1 MTAAAPVD
9 GPHSLWTPRM
19 FVVALVLLLGALAS
33 NLLIPASGYLGGRGF
48 DQGQIGLIM
57 GAFNVA
63 SLLSMLVVGRVIARL
78 GHGAVLA
85 MAGAVI
91 ALGAFTFGLADVLP
105 LFALGRAAQGLG
117 LGALLVAAGAY
128 VVEISPPARLG
139 EALGISGILTL
150 TAQAAGPSLADALR
164 RAVGWPAVFWTA
176 AIVGALAIVPAL
188 RLPAVTSAQ
197 ASGRAALRRAWGA
210 LLATAGAGL
219 GYGAIWTF
227 LADYARRLGGVSV
240 AWFFAPYVVGAMVSR
255 IWLGGLADRQ
265 GRARVSA
272 LALLGHVGAFVVLAL
287 AHGAAQFV
295 VVGVVYGVC
304 HGLYYP
310 AMQAL
315 VVERAG
321 GTRRT
326 AVAAAVLAYGLGIV
340 AAAWGLAPLARA
352 AGYPTFYAV
361 AAGVGAAAALLVWRR
376 G

>member
-1 MTAAAPVD
+1 
-9 GPHSLWTPRM
+9 M
-19 FVVALVLLLGALAS
+19 FLIAVVLLLGALAS
-33 NLLIPASGYLGGRGF
+33 NLLIPASAYLGGLGF
-48 DQGQIGLIM
+48 DQGQIGLVM

-63 SLLSMLVVGRVIARL
+63 SLASMLLIGRVIARL
-78 GHGAVLA
+78 GHGPVLA
-85 MAGAVI
+85 MASVAI
-91 ALGAFTFGLADVLP
+91 ALGALTFGLADALP
-105 LFALGRAAQGLG
+105 MFAAGRALQGLG

-150 TAQAAGPSLADALR
+150 TAQAAGPSLADALH
-164 RAVGWPAVFWTA
+164 RAASWSAVFWTA
-176 AIVGALAIVPAL
+176 AVVGVLAILPAL
-188 RLPAVTSAQ
+188 RLSPVTSAQ
-197 ASGRAALRRAWGA
+197 ATGRAALRRAWAA

-240 AWFFAPYVVGAMVSR
+240 AWFFAPYVVGAVFSR
-255 IWLGGLADRQ
+255 VALGGLADRR
-265 GRARVSA
+265 GRAPVSA
-272 LALLGHVGAFVVLAL
+272 LALIGHVGAFALLAMARGPLHLVL
-287 AHGAAQFV
+287 
-295 VVGVVYGVC
+295 VGVVYGVC

-352 AGYPTFYAV
+352 AGYPTFYGV
-361 AAGVGAAAALLVWRR
+361 AAAVGAGSALLVWRR